1 MDADSLKAY
10 LDSNVTKE
18 TFFIYNRLLG
28 LSKDTLTSVT
38 TALVEG
44 TVTTGDLSKLSVFSE
59 ENLKRLIAV
68 RKIHNLDNLTVKGL
82 NDFVSEFGVGTMFE
96 SINMAPAK
104 KIVSE
109 LKDLQTDIGFLQL
122 NNTFYANQFYVKT
135 DFDTLVISQVTAD
148 NDVNSITEL
157 VPISEYAIDTIFSG
171 NSHASILGLDE
182 TEYWNDFYKI
192 AVLSNTD
199 IFTMIESDEVW
210 KVFLSTRENFSRY
223 SMNLATIN
231 NLRAASYPSPDAYNF
246 IRDLSN
252 NYFNSGSDVSVL
264 VNAVKSVSTITD
276 GTNELLRY
284 NPHYV
289 FTCLEFTFT
298 ALKNHYTSN
307 PTMILGFNAADVYAK
322 SLVNLSIVKN
332 YLDTALRI
340 IEEIVSYSTLYMRVK

>member
-1 MDADSLKAY
+1 MDAESLKAY

-28 LSKDTLTSVT
+28 LSKETLTSVT
-38 TALVEG
+38 SALVEG
-44 TVTTGDLSKLSVFSE
+44 TITTGDLSKLSVFSE
-59 ENLKRLIAV
+59 ENLERLIAV
-68 RKIHNLDNLTVKGL
+68 RKIHNLDNATVKGL
-82 NDFVSEFGVGTMFE
+82 NDFISEFDIASLFNA
-96 SINMAPAK
+96 INLSPAK
-104 KIVSE
+104 KIVAE

-122 NNTFYANQFYVKT
+122 NNTFYASQLYVKT

-148 NDVNSITEL
+148 NEVNSITDL
-157 VPISEYAIDTIFSG
+157 IPISEYAIDTLFSG
-171 NSHASILGLDE
+171 VSHATLIGLDE
-182 TEYWNDFYKI
+182 TAYWNGFYKI
-192 AVLSNTD
+192 AVLNNTD
-199 IFTMIESDEVW
+199 IFTMIEDPEVW

-231 NLRAASYPSPDAYNF
+231 NLRAASYPAPDAYNF

-252 NYFNSGSDVSVL
+252 NYFNSGSDVNVL
-264 VNAVKSVSTITD
+264 LDAIKSISSISNGSND
-276 GTNELLRY
+276 LLCY
-284 NPHYV
+284 NPYYV

-298 ALKNHYTSN
+298 ALKNYYTAN
-307 PTMILGFNAADVYAK
+307 PAMILGFNVADVYAK